1 MFPFGG
7 FKMRLLTK
15 VSLAV
20 AALMISF
27 AVAPAAK
34 ADAITIQSSG
44 FSLPNLGNDGTG
56 VNGLDLLVGAASS
69 TTRNVNGRGSFIALL
84 NPLEFTTGFTGA
96 NSGGSHLFDFSQL
109 LTINGMTQTLNL
121 SGSIDIGH
129 LVDTVH
135 IFQSAP
141 LVFNFNTFTVTVT
154 VLPTDIDGWGP
165 GTFCGNL
172 KAKIVVN
179 DCKPVPEPAT
189 LTLLG
194 LGLAGAAAKFRKKR
208 KAKSA

>member
-1 MFPFGG
+1 
-7 FKMRLLTK
+7 MRLFTK

-20 AALMISF
+20 AALLISF
-27 AVAPAAK
+27 AAAPAAK
-34 ADAITIQSSG
+34 ADPITIQSSG

-56 VNGLDLLVGAASS
+56 VSGLDLLVGAASS
-69 TTRNVNGRGSFIALL
+69 TTRNVNGHGSFIAVL
-84 NPLEFTTGFTGA
+84 NPLSFTTGFTGA
-96 NSGGSHLFDFSQL
+96 NSGGGHLFDFSQL

-121 SGSIDIGH
+121 SGRIDIDH

-154 VLPTDIDGWGP
+154 VLPTDIAGWGP

-172 KAKIVVN
+172 KARIVVDN
-179 DCKPVPEPAT
+179 CKPVPEPAS

-194 LGLAGAAAKFRKKR
+194 LGLAGAAAKLRQKR
-208 KAKSA
+208 KSKSA

>member
-1 MFPFGG
+1 
-7 FKMRLLTK
+7 MRVLTK

-20 AALMISF
+20 AALIVFF

-34 ADAITIQSSG
+34 ADPITIQTSG

-56 VNGLDLLVGAASS
+56 ISGLDLLVGAASS
-69 TTRNVNGRGSFIALL
+69 TTRNVNGRGSFIAML

-96 NSGGSHLFDFSQL
+96 NSGGAHLFNFTQL

-121 SGSIDIGH
+121 SGQIDIDH

-154 VLPTDIDGWGP
+154 VLPADIEGWGA

-172 KAKIVVN
+172 KAKIRVDN
-179 DCKPVPEPAT
+179 CNPVPEPAT

-194 LGLAGAAAKFRKKR
+194 LGLAGVAAKVRQRRKS
-208 KAKSA
+208 KAAGA